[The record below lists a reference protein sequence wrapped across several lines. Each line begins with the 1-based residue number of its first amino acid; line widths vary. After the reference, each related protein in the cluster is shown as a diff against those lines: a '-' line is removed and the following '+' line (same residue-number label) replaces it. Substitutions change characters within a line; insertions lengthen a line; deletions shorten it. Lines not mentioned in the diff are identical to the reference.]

1 MAIDL
6 DRCIV
11 EFDKALRTLSGGIA
25 SSRPS
30 PDASVP
36 EADLSDAQ
44 RRHAASLMR
53 VNHTGEVCAQAL
65 YSGQSLTARDASVRE
80 TLQQAAREE
89 TEHLAW
95 TASRISALGGRT
107 SRLNPVFYT
116 GAFALG
122 LLSGALGDRWNL
134 GFLAETERQVEGHLE
149 GHLDRLPEEDAKSRA
164 IVQRMKQD
172 EARHAASAR
181 DLGAAS
187 LPEPVCRAMR
197 LASRVMTQTTYWV

>member
-149 GHLDRLPEEDAKSRA
+149 GHLDRLPEEDARSRA
-164 IVQRMKQD
+164 IAAD
-172 EARHAASAR
+172 EA
-181 DLGAAS
+181 G
-187 LPEPVCRAMR
+187 
-197 LASRVMTQTTYWV
+197 